1 MAAAELE
8 SAEQRIRAARA
19 DLSAH
24 VKGIQREAF
33 KIVKS
38 PYVIGGV
45 AASAAVAG
53 ALTYLRMHKHAK
65 VKVKAPPRMRMR
77 FPMNLGGTS
86 TLFKWGQRLLPL
98 LGIFGGAKAAKPDP
112 RSFPVVVDQS
122 KDADAAK
129 AVAAA
134 NPGFVGRQ
142 WYLIKEAFKSWQDDY
157 APSMGAALSYYTLF
171 SLAPLL
177 LIVIAVA
184 AMIFGQEAA
193 QGEIL
198 GQLRGVMGEEGA
210 VAVEGM
216 LKSASTGGEGPLA
229 MIVGIVMLVLG
240 ATAVFGEL
248 QSALDRIWRTPA
260 PKEESGILHMLRTR
274 LLSFGLVLGLGFL
287 LIVSLVVSAGLS
299 ALGKWYGGWFEG
311 WEILLQILNF
321 AVSFGIFT
329 VLFAMIYKLMPRA
342 KISWHDVWTGAAVT
356 SLLFTVGK
364 VLIGLYLGK
373 STIASGF
380 GAAGSLVVLVAW
392 VYYSAQIFLLGA
404 EYTWVYAKEH
414 GSHSKKPEE
423 GDPPAVPEQPG

>member
-8 SAEQRIRAARA
+8 SAEERIRAARA

-24 VKGIQREAF
+24 VRGIKREAF

-53 ALTYLRMHKHAK
+53 ALTYLRIHKQVK
-65 VKVKAPPRMRMR
+65 VKVKAPPRIPMR

-98 LGIFGGAKAAKPDP
+98 LGIVGGAKAAKPDP

-216 LKSASTGGEGPLA
+216 LKSASTGGKGPFA

-260 PKEESGILHMLRTR
+260 PKTESGILHMLRTR

-414 GSHSKKPEE
+414 GSHSKKPEK